1 MIFQVNDDDIIVTS
15 DVDAFP
21 MTNEMIAPLVRLKER
36 SIWLYRYGLTYASG
50 ATFMM
55 AFIGAKAHVWRDIL
69 KYDYNP
75 KIHSDIGQGLPQW
88 IEKYAQIFTNG
99 NSNISNITSNNTI
112 SAITKSSNN
121 TYTWEVDQLIIS
133 RAILESGLCTL
144 PANNSLWAAVNLK
157 HQEKK

>member
-1 MIFQVNDDDIIVTS
+1 
-15 DVDAFP
+15 
-21 MTNEMIAPLVRLKER
+21 MTNEMIAPIVRLADR

-69 KYDYNP
+69 KYDYNT

-88 IEKYAQIFTNG
+88 IEKYAHIFTKGSSAAND
-99 NSNISNITSNNTI
+99 ITANNTI
-112 SAITKSSNN
+112 TSITKSSNN

-144 PANNSLWAAVNLK
+144 PASNTLWAAVNLEN
-157 HQEKK
+157 HKKK

>member
-1 MIFQVNDDDIIVTS
+1 MQDNDIIVTS

-36 SIWLYRYGLTYASG
+36 SVWLYRYGLSYASG

-55 AFIGAKAHVWRDIL
+55 AFIGAKAHIWRRIL
-69 KYDYNP
+69 KYDYDP
-75 KIHSDIGQGLPQW
+75 DIHSDIGQGLPQW
-88 IEKYAQIFTNG
+88 IEKYAQMFTKE
-99 NSNISNITSNNTI
+99 NSNTNNITSINTI
-112 SAITKSSNN
+112 TAITKSTNN

-144 PANNSLWAAVNLK
+144 PVNNSLWDTVNLRS
-157 HQEKK
+157 HEKK